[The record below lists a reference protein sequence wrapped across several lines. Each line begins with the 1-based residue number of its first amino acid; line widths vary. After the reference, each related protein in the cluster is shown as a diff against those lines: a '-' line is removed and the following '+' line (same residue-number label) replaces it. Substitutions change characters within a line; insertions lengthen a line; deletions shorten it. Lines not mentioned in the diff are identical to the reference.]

1 MSVMLRLSRQG
12 AKKNPFYRVVVTDK
26 KSKRDGRFI
35 EHIGIY
41 DPNREP
47 AEVRF
52 DEARLNYWLSVGA
65 QPSQTVGELIK
76 GAAKKKAATAT

>member
-12 AKKNPFYRVVVTDK
+12 AKKKPFYRVVVTDK
-26 KSKRDGRFI
+26 RAKRDGRFI

-41 DPNREP
+41 DPTREP
-47 AEVRF
+47 VEVRF
-52 DEARLNYWLSVGA
+52 DEERLKYWLSVGA

-76 GAAKKKAATAT
+76 RAQKKAPSAA

>member
-12 AKKNPFYRVVVTDK
+12 AKKKPFYRVVVTDK
-26 KSKRDGRFI
+26 RAKRDGRFI

-41 DPNREP
+41 DPTREP
-47 AEVRF
+47 VEVRF
-52 DEARLNYWLSVGA
+52 DEDRLKYWLSVGA

-76 GAAKKKAATAT
+76 RAQKKAPSAA

>member
-1 MSVMLRLSRQG
+1 MAVTLRLSRQG
-12 AKKNPFYRVVVTDK
+12 AKKNPFYRVVVTDRRE
-26 KSKRDGRFI
+26 KRDGSFI

-41 DPNREP
+41 DPNKNP

-52 DEARLNYWLSVGA
+52 DDMRLDYWLSVGA

-76 GAAKKKAATAT
+76 AHKKAAAPAAK